1 MMSNAEKRIHLKE
14 PADRGAGAGEADS
27 GKTLTVTNDLLE
39 SQPDNRLSQDWKD
52 RVGLATV
59 AACLIIAAVAWYL
72 LKEFAPLLR
81 PLLLA
86 VFLCYIIL
94 PIHRRLIR
102 RIPAVAS
109 IVLLAGVS
117 VGLLVL

>member
-1 MMSNAEKRIHLKE
+1 VRRWKLSEPPPGNDRLQWQGKGSMMSNAEKRIPLKE

-72 LKEFAPLLR
+72 LKEFAPLL
-81 PLLLA
+81 
-86 VFLCYIIL
+86 
-94 PIHRRLIR
+94 
-102 RIPAVAS
+102 
-109 IVLLAGVS
+109 
-117 VGLLVL
+117 